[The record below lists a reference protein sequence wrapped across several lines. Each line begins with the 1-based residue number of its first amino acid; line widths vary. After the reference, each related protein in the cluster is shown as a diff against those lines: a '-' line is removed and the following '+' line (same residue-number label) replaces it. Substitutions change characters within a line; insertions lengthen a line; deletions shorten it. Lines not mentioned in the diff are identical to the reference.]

1 MNRTILSVALLSTF
15 ALACAK
21 ESTTAKGGIVQLAKN
36 LKMEKPPV
44 VVVDDTKMPMLSAP
58 GDFVVLRFSG
68 SFRKAPVTLTQR
80 VLSRD
85 GTVALIEMTMT
96 TSENKKTQSQT
107 IRARIDRPA
116 LGPEV
121 VLDVVKVENG
131 KEHAA
136 NIGVYDTFMQK
147 TMPDVDSNEET
158 LGTEAVTMKMGG
170 KEMDGKVTK
179 YKVRVG
185 GKDATMSIFHA
196 DGFQWG
202 DVAGQIEGADGKTIY
217 KAEVTELGNANNAN
231 ASASR

>member
-1 MNRTILSVALLSTF
+1 MKRTLLSALLLSTL

-36 LKMEKPPV
+36 MKMEKSAPV
-44 VVVDDTKMPMLSAP
+44 VVVDESKMPMLQAP

-68 SFRKAPVTLTQR
+68 SYRKAPVTLTQR

-85 GTVALIEMTMT
+85 GTVALIEMTIT
-96 TSENKKTQSQT
+96 ENKKSQT
-107 IRARIDRPA
+107 IRTRIDRPA
-116 LGPEV
+116 LGPEQ
-121 VLDVVKVENG
+121 VLDVVRLENG

-136 NIGVYDTFMQK
+136 TIGTYDTFMQK
-147 TMPDVDSNEET
+147 TMPDVDMNEET
-158 LGTEAVTMKMGG
+158 LGTESVTMNMGG
-170 KEMDGKVTK
+170 KEMAGKVTR
-179 YKVRVG
+179 YKIKMG

-202 DVAGQIEGADGKTIY
+202 DVAGEIKAVDGKMIY
-217 KAEVTELGNANNAN
+217 KAEVTELGNANSAS